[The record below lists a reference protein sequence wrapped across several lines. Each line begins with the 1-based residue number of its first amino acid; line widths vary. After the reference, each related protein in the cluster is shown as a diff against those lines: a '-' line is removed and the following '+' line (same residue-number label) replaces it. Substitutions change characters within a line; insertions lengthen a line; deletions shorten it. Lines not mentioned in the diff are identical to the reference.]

1 VSLHQVLAWAAEHAP
16 AVRVAGARV
25 GLATAAE
32 ARATPLFRSNPF
44 IHFGAGR
51 RSEDGQ
57 SGSKVDAFLL
67 QPMEVAG
74 ERRLRLDVA
83 EQTKN
88 RLEAEREA
96 TRWRVHRQVHQA
108 FHEALLAR
116 ERVQLAR
123 RVREFQERL
132 LEYTQRR
139 FEEGDVGQLP
149 VRLTQGETAEARQNE
164 IAMAQA
170 YRSARLRLARVAG
183 WPAGTPPVPAGAL
196 DEPRSAPPVEHLV
209 ELAQGQHPALRA
221 RDARV
226 REARAQVELADRE
239 AWPEPMLGVAY
250 GREAIGDQA
259 EQSVLGLLRVRLP
272 VWRRNQG
279 DRAQARAALDIAR
292 SERNAVRFDLRARL
306 ARAAAEVDA
315 AAERIRVYGEQVLP
329 NFEENLAMLRRGLE
343 LGEFDILKVSLARE
357 RFLRIQRR
365 ALDAYGA
372 YFDAVAEL
380 EAQVGS
386 ELWRD
391 QGRP

>member
-1 VSLHQVLAWAAEHAP
+1 
-16 AVRVAGARV
+16 
-25 GLATAAE
+25 
-32 ARATPLFRSNPF
+32 
-44 IHFGAGR
+44 
-51 RSEDGQ
+51 
-57 SGSKVDAFLL
+57 
-67 QPMEVAG
+67 
-74 ERRLRLDVA
+74 
-83 EQTKN
+83 
-88 RLEAEREA
+88 
-96 TRWRVHRQVHQA
+96 
-108 FHEALLAR
+108 
-116 ERVQLAR
+116 
-123 RVREFQERL
+123 
-132 LEYTQRR
+132 
-139 FEEGDVGQLP
+139 
-149 VRLTQGETAEARQNE
+149 
-164 IAMAQA
+164 
-170 YRSARLRLARVAG
+170 
-183 WPAGTPPVPAGAL
+183 
-196 DEPRSAPPVEHLV
+196 
-209 ELAQGQHPALRA
+209 
-221 RDARV
+221 
-226 REARAQVELADRE
+226 
-239 AWPEPMLGVAY
+239 
-250 GREAIGDQA
+250 
-259 EQSVLGLLRVRLP
+259 LLRVRLP